1 MAVTANDVAEI
12 FDTELQDSQIQ
23 RHLDVAERLVNREL
37 DGRDQQEKDDVTLY
51 LAAHFAATQEPRAE
65 SASVGD
71 ASVTYQG
78 DSEMGFKS
86 TRYGQQ
92 ALMLDPTGNLENLA
106 DGNKAASLTFY
117 SRADDQ

>member
-23 RHLDVAERLVNREL
+23 RHLDVAERLVDREL

-78 DSEMGFKS
+78 DSEMGLKA

-117 SRADDQ
+117 SRSDDQ

>member
-1 MAVTANDVAEI
+1 MAITPSDVKEI
-12 FDTELQDSQIQ
+12 MDTNLADASLQ
-23 RHLDVAERLVNREL
+23 RHIDASTRLVDREL
-37 DGRDQQEKDDVTLY
+37 DGEDQDVKDDVNLY
-51 LAAHFAATQEPRAE
+51 LSAHFAATQEPRAE